1 MTAPAWDDLILVGR
15 IARTHGLRGEVAVDV
30 LSDFADDRFQVG
42 KAFWTRGPQGTTA
55 RLAIASVRDHQE
67 RVLVRFEGVDAIEAA
82 EALGKA
88 ELRVPADTLT
98 ALPEGTYH
106 HHDMVGC
113 EVVAEDGTAIGVVT
127 GVDGHR
133 VASHLVVQGRRGEVL
148 VPLAESICVGFDLE
162 ARRIT
167 VALPEGLLDL
177 N

>member
-1 MTAPAWDDLILVGR
+1 MACGVGVCMTCVMPVVGPDGRTRMVRSCVEGPVFDGGRVRWD
-15 IARTHGLRGEVAVDV
+15 
-30 LSDFADDRFQVG
+30 
-42 KAFWTRGPQGTTA
+42 AFGDG
-55 RLAIASVRDHQE
+55 IC
-67 RVLVRFEGVDAIEAA
+67 
-82 EALGKA
+82 
-88 ELRVPADTLT
+88 RVPADTLT

-106 HHDMVGC
+106 HHDQVGC